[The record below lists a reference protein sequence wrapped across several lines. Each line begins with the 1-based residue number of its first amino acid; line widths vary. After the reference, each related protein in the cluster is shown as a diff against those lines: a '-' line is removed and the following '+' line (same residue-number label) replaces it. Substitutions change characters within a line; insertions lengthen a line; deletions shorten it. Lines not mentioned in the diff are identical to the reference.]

1 MVEAQKFPT
10 SNFSFLMSPFEALSI
25 NSSISGWR
33 KICLI
38 SVLIISLP
46 SISIAALFAFLIL
59 EVFIESDYRTGR
71 LSMK

>member
-1 MVEAQKFPT
+1 
-10 SNFSFLMSPFEALSI
+10 MSPFEALSI

-59 EVFIESDYRTGR
+59 KFLLKVIIATGR
-71 LSMK
+71 LSMRNEFCFIS

>member
-1 MVEAQKFPT
+1 
-10 SNFSFLMSPFEALSI
+10 MSPFDALSI

-46 SISIAALFAFLIL
+46 SISIATLFAFLIL
-59 EVFIESDYRTGR
+59 KFLLKVIIATGR
-71 LSMK
+71 LSMRNEFCFIS

>member
-1 MVEAQKFPT
+1 
-10 SNFSFLMSPFEALSI
+10 MSPFEALSI

-59 EVFIESDYRTGR
+59 KFFIESDYSDGEIINE
-71 LSMK
+71 K